1 MVSAWDSHPTVTV
14 VDTLIVSGN
23 LAPAGGTELA
33 LNFPQSS
40 AEERS
45 ILEPEVRSNPD
56 VGLAEWTGMGLR
68 KALRWPVDGKT
79 YSASGLVKRILFQ
92 YVHDV
97 DTLPGPRY

>member
-1 MVSAWDSHPTVTV
+1 VLVPVTI
-14 VDTLIVSGN
+14 L
-23 LAPAGGTELA
+23 LEAGAIEPGTELA
-33 LNFPQSS
+33 LNFPQFS

-56 VGLAEWTGMGLR
+56 VGLAEWTGLGLR

-79 YSASGLVKRILFQ
+79 YSASGLVKRILSQ